1 MKTNDLTGEQIESL
15 LAWYE
20 ANHTHEEYTNTY
32 ATLLEKCLSKRK
44 G

>member
-1 MKTNDLTGEQIESL
+1 MKTNDLTGEQIERL

-20 ANHTHEEYTNTY
+20 ANHTHEEYT

>member
-1 MKTNDLTGEQIESL
+1 MKTNDLTTVSKLIL

-20 ANHTHEEYTNTY
+20 ANHTEYTD
-32 ATLLEKCLSKRK
+32 LLEKCLSKRR

>member
-1 MKTNDLTGEQIESL
+1 MKTNDLTGEQIEIL

-20 ANHTHEEYTNTY
+20 ANHTHEEYT
-32 ATLLEKCLSKRK
+32 ALLEKCLSKRR

>member
-1 MKTNDLTGEQIESL
+1 MKTNDLTATGIEQIERL

-20 ANHTHEEYTNTY
+20 ANHTHEEYTN
-32 ATLLEKCLSKRK
+32 LLEKCLSKRR